1 MDDRCRWWGPKTDDG
16 AVVTRQAEPLAPP
29 SLLRRV
35 GRTTLWLAGLAVLL
49 LSLGFAAFVWRLPDE
64 EIKLTRKADG
74 IVALAGGSSRV
85 ADAMELLAAERGR
98 RLLISGANRATT
110 LAEISRF
117 NPDYARVVRCC
128 VDFDR
133 SLNTLGNAVET
144 GRWAQAQGF
153 RSLIVVTSN
162 YHMPRALAEIAHQL
176 PDVTLIPFPVVSDQ
190 LRTQPWWNAATAR
203 LLISE
208 YLKYIFAHVRMLVNP
223 RAE

>member
-1 MDDRCRWWGPKTDDG
+1 MPMVGRKTDDG
-16 AVVTRQAEPLAPP
+16 AAVTRQAEPLAPP

-35 GRTTLWLAGLAVLL
+35 GRATIWLAIVTVLL
-49 LSLGFAAFVWRLPDE
+49 LSLGFAAFVWRLPAE

-85 ADAMELLAAERGR
+85 ADAMELLAAERGQ
-98 RLLISGANRATT
+98 RLLISGANRATN

-144 GRWAQAQGF
+144 GRWAQARGF

-176 PDVTLIPFPVVSDQ
+176 PDVMLIPFPVVSDQ
-190 LRTQPWWNAATAR
+190 LRTQPWWSNAATVR

-208 YLKYIFAHVRMLVNP
+208 YLKYIFAHARMLINP